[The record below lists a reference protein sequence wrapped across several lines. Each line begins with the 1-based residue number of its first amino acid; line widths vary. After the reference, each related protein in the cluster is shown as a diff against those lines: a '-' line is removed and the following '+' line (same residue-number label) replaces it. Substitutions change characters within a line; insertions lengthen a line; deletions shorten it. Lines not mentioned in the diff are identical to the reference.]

1 VYAQVN
7 PLPRAPLASARA
19 AGEVLQTTKVDV
31 KARGI
36 AAIVGNIV
44 ADAAGTPT
52 HWVYDQASLASQ
64 VANAGGEDKVA
75 FMDPP
80 INPFYHCPGRPG
92 RLSALSVFHR
102 KSILYGAFEYG
113 RAGRLTVLFG
123 GFRPGQAS
131 RGPTAAT
138 ATRPSPSSS
147 PSSLA
152 AAFAAG
158 GGAIF
163 TLYPWGHCLNS
174 CCESSYSDPYRTR
187 LFCFVWRIA

>member
-1 VYAQVN
+1 MYAQVN

-64 VANAGGEDKVA
+64 VANAGGEDKIA

-102 KSILYGAFEYG
+102 KSILYGAFVWESRALNG
-113 RAGRLTVLFG
+113 PFRRFPARAGFK
-123 GFRPGQAS
+123 
-131 RGPTAAT
+131 GPTAAT